1 MTDVFINKT
10 ATFFP
15 NELISNDQLEVYLG
29 QINGRPSKSK
39 PIVLRNNGIENR
51 YYALDKQGNVTHTN
65 AELVA
70 LAVRE
75 LFAENSEELKE
86 IDLLCSGTT
95 SPDQLLPSHSIMVHG
110 LLPETKNIEVT
121 CNSGSCCSG
130 MHAMKYAF
138 LSVKSGEKQKA
149 VCAGSER
156 MSALLKSDLFEEEAK
171 QLEALNAN
179 PYVAFEKDFLRWML
193 SDGAGAFLLENKK
206 NENGISLK
214 VEWIELFSFANEKE
228 TCMYMGA
235 EKLADGTLN
244 SYLHYS
250 PHEIMT
256 KSILSIKQDVKL
268 LSATIIEKGF
278 NGLKDILDRKGV
290 SVDEIDYLLPH
301 MSSYFFKDK
310 IYDILAKNGITIPY
324 ERWFTNLKTKGNVG
338 AGSIYIMLD
347 ELVKTKNLQK
357 GNKILLAVPE
367 SARFS
372 YAFCLLTVC

>member
-1 MTDVFINKT
+1 MTEVFINKT

-15 NELISNDQLEVYLG
+15 NESISNDQLEVYLG

-121 CNSGSCCSG
+121 SNSGSCCSG

-156 MSALLKSDLFEEEAK
+156 MSVLLKSDVFEEEAK
-171 QLEALNAN
+171 QLEALNEN

-235 EKLADGTLN
+235 EKLSDGTLN

-250 PHEIMT
+250 PQEIMN
-256 KSILSIKQDVKL
+256 KSLLSIKQDVKL

-310 IYDILAKNGITIPY
+310 IYDILALNGITIPY

>member
-1 MTDVFINKT
+1 MN
-10 ATFFP
+10 
-15 NELISNDQLEVYLG
+15 
-29 QINGRPSKSK
+29 
-39 PIVLRNNGIENR
+39 
-51 YYALDKQGNVTHTN
+51 
-65 AELVA
+65 
-70 LAVRE
+70 
-75 LFAENSEELKE
+75 
-86 IDLLCSGTT
+86 
-95 SPDQLLPSHSIMVHG
+95 
-110 LLPETKNIEVT
+110 
-121 CNSGSCCSG
+121 
-130 MHAMKYAF
+130 
-138 LSVKSGEKQKA
+138 
-149 VCAGSER
+149 
-156 MSALLKSDLFEEEAK
+156 
-171 QLEALNAN
+171 
-179 PYVAFEKDFLRWML
+179 
-193 SDGAGAFLLENKK
+193 
-206 NENGISLK
+206 
-214 VEWIELFSFANEKE
+214 
-228 TCMYMGA
+228 
-235 EKLADGTLN
+235 
-244 SYLHYS
+244 
-250 PHEIMT
+250 

>member
-1 MTDVFINKT
+1 MTEVFINKT

-15 NELISNDQLEVYLG
+15 NESISNDQLEVYLG

-65 AELVA
+65 AQQVA

-75 LFAENSEELKE
+75 LFTEKPEELKE
-86 IDLLCSGTT
+86 IDLLCCGTT

-121 CNSGSCCSG
+121 SNSGSCCSG
-130 MHAMKYAF
+130 MHAMKYAY
-138 LSVKSGEKQKA
+138 LSIKSGEKHKA

-156 MSALLKSDLFEEEAK
+156 MSVLLKSDLFEEEAK

-235 EKLADGTLN
+235 EKLSDGTLN

-250 PHEIMT
+250 PQEIVN